1 MMKIHLTVGFMA
13 SFNENGLDRLNII
26 LKSCLK
32 NHFETKETMNPYL
45 LENCQ
50 WVVSEEFVLFLF
62 FVVQ

>member
-32 NHFETKETMNPYL
+32 NYFETKETIPTF

-50 WVVSEEFVLFLF
+50 WVVSEEFILFFF